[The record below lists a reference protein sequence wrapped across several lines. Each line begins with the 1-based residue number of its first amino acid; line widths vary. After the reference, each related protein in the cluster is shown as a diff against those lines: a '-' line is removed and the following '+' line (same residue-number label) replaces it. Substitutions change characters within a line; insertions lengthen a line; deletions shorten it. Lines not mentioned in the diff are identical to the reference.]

1 MRHRK
6 VKYTLDRKA
15 AARNSLIKNLAQSL
29 VLHEKIKTTKTKAMA
44 VRGLAENLISW
55 GKLNDLHG
63 KRMLRRYLSE
73 SAMKRLISEV
83 APRLSDRSS
92 GYTRITDLG
101 SRFGDGAQMAV
112 LEYLL
117 QPKADKPAKT
127 IKKSEKNAEKGDKK

>member
-6 VKYTLDRKA
+6 SKYTLDRKA

-29 VLHEKIKTTKTKAMA
+29 VLHTKIKTTKTKAKA
-44 VRGLAENLISW
+44 VRTLADDLIFW

-63 KRMLRRYLSE
+63 KRMLRRYLNE
-73 SAMKRLISEV
+73 NAMKRLITEV
-83 APRLSDRSS
+83 APQLSDRSS
-92 GYTRITDLG
+92 GYTRLTDVG

-127 IKKSEKNAEKGDKK
+127 SKTVEKKSEKSDKK

>member
-6 VKYTLDRKA
+6 SKYTLDRKA

-44 VRGLAENLISW
+44 ARGLAENLISW

-73 SAMKRLISEV
+73 IAMKRLISEV
-83 APRLSDRSS
+83 VPRLSDRSS

-101 SRFGDGAQMAV
+101 SRYGDGAQMAV

-117 QPKADKPAKT
+117 QPKADKQVKT
-127 IKKSEKNAEKGDKK
+127 IKKAEKKTEKGDKK

>member
-6 VKYTLDRKA
+6 SKYTLDRKA

-29 VLHEKIKTTKTKAMA
+29 VLHEKIKTTKTKAKA
-44 VRGLAENLISW
+44 VRSLADDLIFW
-55 GKLNDLHG
+55 GKQNDLHG

-73 SAMKRLISEV
+73 IAMKRLISEIT
-83 APRLSDRSS
+83 PRLSDRSS

-101 SRFGDGAQMAV
+101 SRYGDGAQMAV

-117 QPKADKPAKT
+117 QPKADKPAKAA
-127 IKKSEKNAEKGDKK
+127 KKTEKKAEKDDKK